1 MSDAIPMRR
10 KIQNRLIVSA
20 LPPKK
25 VMLSMNV
32 LTDRI
37 RVIIPGISI
46 TLPLRFGSAAC
57 GVCDGMFGMN
67 FQSKKKNKMANGV
80 AEKNTNC
87 QPPKYTTT
95 APKTNPIALPA

>member
-1 MSDAIPMRR
+1 MILWKANFKSINGASLLFSMNKNAMSDAIPMTR

-46 TLPLRFGSAAC
+46 TLP
-57 GVCDGMFGMN
+57 
-67 FQSKKKNKMANGV
+67 
-80 AEKNTNC
+80 
-87 QPPKYTTT
+87 
-95 APKTNPIALPA
+95 